1 MIRSVTSTLLA
12 VKERIINQIRKGGG
26 TMEKKK
32 IIFAVIS
39 IFLISIWLF
48 PSQAGA
54 ETRKYKI
61 VMYFTKVEMA
71 PIPAIEGQG
80 YFLMEFRGLTFWEDG
95 EISTYSGAAIGES
108 YKGKGPVQNCVT
120 HTFAD
125 GSTIVSKNKFIS
137 ISAPDGKTGLY
148 EDITGEIVK
157 GTGRFE
163 GIKGTITAK
172 GKRVAPVSP
181 GLKEMRGDAV
191 VEGLMTFTLP
201 SK

>member
-1 MIRSVTSTLLA
+1 MEKR
-12 VKERIINQIRKGGG
+12 RIIL
-26 TMEKKK
+26 
-32 IIFAVIS
+32 AVIS

-48 PSQAGA
+48 PNQVGA

-61 VMYFTKVEMA
+61 VLYFTRVEMS
-71 PIPAIEGQG
+71 PIPAMEGQV
-80 YFLMEFRGLTFWEDG
+80 YMLTEFRGLTFWEDG

-108 YKGKGPVQNCVT
+108 YKGKGPFQNCVT

-125 GSTIVSKNKFIS
+125 SSTIVSKNRFIS

-148 EDITGEIVK
+148 EEITGEIVK

-172 GKRVAPVSP
+172 GKRVAPLSP

-191 VEGLMTFTLP
+191 FEGLMTYTLP
-201 SK
+201 PK